1 MVEKPV
7 EKEELKEEQPQVS
20 TTKCPE
26 PVPVIVSP
34 SPILPMSALSALAA
48 HSATAASS
56 QPIVFAHKS
65 TSVEVKLR
73 KAEEEN
79 EEDDD
84 GDADAD
90 EEVEDEEEEE
100 EEEDLVPDETKS
112 NTPPLKRERRK
123 TGSRKA
129 ISREFI
135 ESDEDS
141 PEDPGASNDST
152 PNKAIDED
160 KVSTDSTPSETAEDE
175 DPAEKKN
182 DAESLLELR
191 KPSSGLL
198 KSDEYLD
205 VCLLST
211 AVLIASSQIF
221 VFVFCFVFVGKFSIV
236 RRNNSG

>member
-1 MVEKPV
+1 
-7 EKEELKEEQPQVS
+7 
-20 TTKCPE
+20 
-26 PVPVIVSP
+26 
-34 SPILPMSALSALAA
+34 MSALSALAA

-56 QPIVFAHKS
+56 PPIVFAHKS

-182 DAESLLELR
+182 DAESLLALR

-221 VFVFCFVFVGKFSIV
+221 VFVFCFVFL
-236 RRNNSG
+236 